1 MAHHFNH
8 KDAEWK
14 AYNVKGFSGSEIINL
29 PNGTLKYVKVEANSV
44 FPTHLHVDKLE
55 FAVVV
60 EGTATLTVDTN
71 SYIAKVGEVVKFPE
85 KTNHAIAN
93 HTNHTLILLVGA
105 INTEE

>member
-1 MAHHFNH
+1 MKNHYQH

-14 AYNVKGFSGSEIINL
+14 AYNVMGFSGSEIINL

-44 FPTHLHVDKLE
+44 YPTHLHVDKLE
-55 FAVVV
+55 FAVVI
-60 EGTATLTVDTN
+60 EGEATLTVDTDI
-71 SYIAKVGEVVKFPE
+71 YTAKVGEVVKFPE

-105 INTEE
+105 INA